1 MIRRLSLFAGL
12 VALAACSVGERPTLV
27 EGSAADTG
35 ENSIVGAIP
44 GSPDTAT
51 TEVQITLPTLEALGP
66 LPPALITATGVVVPV
81 VGSDGD
87 GYLVTTPCGNEAS
100 IKWGQPLGPV
110 DVVIDAGHGGDER
123 GAIGPSNETEAEL
136 NLDVSRRL
144 ATALEREGISVAL
157 TRTGDYRIP
166 ISLRAAIADQLEA
179 QLFVSVHH
187 NSPTPTPGPTN
198 GPVTEVYT
206 QTASAESK
214 RLGGLIYEE
223 TIRTLNQFD
232 ADWASRDNAG
242 VMTVVNESGED
253 AYGINRYP
261 QATSVLAE
269 LAYISNPSEALVLG
283 TNEYRQAA
291 AEALAV
297 AIVRYIDTEDPGSG
311 YIDQPR
317 LAQLSGSTG
326 GNDGCTDPVLE

>member
-1 MIRRLSLFAGL
+1 MWGVLSTPLQPPVPSAGVARLPWECN
-12 VALAACSVGERPTLV
+12 VA
-27 EGSAADTG
+27 
-35 ENSIVGAIP
+35 
-44 GSPDTAT
+44 
-51 TEVQITLPTLEALGP
+51 
-66 LPPALITATGVVVPV
+66 V
-81 VGSDGD
+81 VGSDANGLLQD
-87 GYLVTTPCGNEAS
+87 R
-100 IKWGQPLGPV
+100 PV
-110 DVVIDAGHGGDER
+110 RHDDAKLAVSGREEHAGHGGDER

-198 GPVTEVYT
+198 GPGTEVYT

-223 TIRTLNQFD
+223 IVRTLDQFD

-261 QATSVLAE
+261 QAASVLAE

-311 YIDQPR
+311 FIDQPR